1 MKNISQTQKIFYLE
15 ERWHVGAAEVV
26 DGLEPGEHGAATQP
40 LEVVLADVEH
50 RGAEV
55 ELVEE
60 LRDEDVHL
68 QHVRHVLPL
77 NVPENIEGE

>member
-1 MKNISQTQKIFYLE
+1 MI
-15 ERWHVGAAEVV
+15 
-26 DGLEPGEHGAATQP
+26 
-40 LEVVLADVEH
+40 LADVEH

-68 QHVRHVLPL
+68 QHVRHVLSL

>member
-1 MKNISQTQKIFYLE
+1 M
-15 ERWHVGAAEVV
+15 V

-60 LRDEDVHL
+60 LRDEDVHF

-77 NVPENIEGE
+77 NVPENINDKV

>member
-1 MKNISQTQKIFYLE
+1 M
-15 ERWHVGAAEVV
+15 V

-68 QHVRHVLPL
+68 QHIGHVFPL
-77 NVPENIEGE
+77 NVSEDINEPLEISV

>member
-1 MKNISQTQKIFYLE
+1 M
-15 ERWHVGAAEVV
+15 V

-77 NVPENIEGE
+77 NVPKNINDKCVNLLFA

>member
-1 MKNISQTQKIFYLE
+1 M
-15 ERWHVGAAEVV
+15 V

-60 LRDEDVHL
+60 LRDEDVHFE
-68 QHVRHVLPL
+68 HVGHVLPL
-77 NVPENIEGE
+77 DVSQDVDEPLEVSV